1 MESISVVETPTQS
14 IWRDYLELCKPR
26 VVALM
31 LLTAMIGMLLAAP
44 IPTFIP
50 WQIFVFGS
58 LGIALSAGSGA
69 ILNHIVDRHLD
80 TIMRRTHDRPIAAGR
95 ITPLQALSFAAVLGI
110 TGLALLLQ
118 FVNPL
123 TAVLTL
129 FALIGY
135 ALIYTVFLKR
145 ATPQNIVI
153 GGLAGAAPPLLGWT
167 AVTGSV
173 DYMGLLLVLIIFV
186 WTPPHFWAL
195 AIYRH
200 EEYAKANIPMLPV
213 THGIAFTK
221 LSVMLYTLLLMGVSL
236 LPFVVDMSGIIY
248 LIGVTLL
255 NLGFIYWA
263 IRLIKSDDP
272 SVALRTFHYS
282 IFYLMLLF
290 VVLLM
295 DHYLPIL
302 T

>member
-1 MESISVVETPTQS
+1 MASISVAKTSTQS
-14 IWRDYLELCKPR
+14 LWRDYLELCKPR

-31 LLTAMIGMLLAAP
+31 LLTAIIGMLLAV
-44 IPTFIP
+44 PTPGYIS
-50 WQIFVFGS
+50 WQIFVFAS
-58 LGIALSAGSGA
+58 LGIALSASSGA
-69 ILNHIVDRHLD
+69 ILNHIVDRRID

-95 ITPLQALSFAAVLGI
+95 ITPRQAIGFAAVLGI
-110 TGLALLLQ
+110 TGMTLLLY
-118 FVNPL
+118 FVNLL
-123 TAVLTL
+123 TAMLTL

-135 ALIYTVFLKR
+135 AMIYTVFLKR

-153 GGLAGAAPPLLGWT
+153 GGLAGAMPPLLGWT

-186 WTPPHFWAL
+186 WTPPHFWSL

-200 EEYAKANIPMLPV
+200 EEYAKADIPMLPV
-213 THGIAFTK
+213 THGIKFTQ
-221 LSVMLYTLLLMGVSL
+221 LNVLLYTLLLTGVTL
-236 LPFVVDMSGIIY
+236 LPFVVDMSGLIY
-248 LIGVTLL
+248 LIGIMLL
-255 NLGFIYWA
+255 NGGFIYWA
-263 IRLIKSDDP
+263 IKLFKSNNLQ
-272 SVALRTFHYS
+272 VALRTFHYS

-290 VVLLM
+290 VVLLL

>member
-1 MESISVVETPTQS
+1 MESSAVEASTQNV
-14 IWRDYLELCKPR
+14 WRDYLELCKPR

-31 LLTAMIGMLLAAP
+31 LLTAIIGMLLAV
-44 IPTFIP
+44 PTLVFIP
-50 WQIFVFGS
+50 WQIFIFGS
-58 LGIALSAGSGA
+58 LGIALSASSGA
-69 ILNHIVDRHLD
+69 ILNHIVDRHID
-80 TIMRRTHDRPIAAGR
+80 TLMHRTVDRPIAAGR
-95 ITPLQALSFAAVLGI
+95 ITPRQALGFAAVLGI

-118 FVNPL
+118 FVNFL
-123 TAVLTL
+123 TAALTL

-167 AVTGSV
+167 AVTGSI

-221 LSVMLYTLLLMGVSL
+221 LSVLLYTLLLTGVSL

-248 LIGVTLL
+248 LIGVMLL
-255 NLGFIYWA
+255 NFGFIYWA
-263 IRLIKSDDP
+263 IRLIKSNDL
-272 SVALRTFHYS
+272 SVALRTFYYS

-290 VVLLM
+290 VVLLV
-295 DHYLPIL
+295 DHYLPIR
-302 T
+302 

>member
-1 MESISVVETPTQS
+1 MESISVAKTTSQS

-31 LLTAMIGMLLAAP
+31 LLTAMVGMLLAV
-44 IPTFIP
+44 PTPAFIP
-50 WQIFVFGS
+50 WQIFIFGS
-58 LGIALSAGSGA
+58 LGIALSASSGA
-69 ILNHIVDRHLD
+69 ILNHIVDRQID
-80 TIMRRTHDRPIAAGR
+80 TVMRRTHDRPIAAGR
-95 ITPLQALSFAAVLGI
+95 VSPRQALSFAALLGI
-110 TGLALLLQ
+110 TGLSLLLQ
-118 FVNPL
+118 FVNVL

-167 AVTGSV
+167 AVTGSM

-213 THGIAFTK
+213 THGIRFTK
-221 LSVMLYTLLLMGVSL
+221 LSVLLYTLLLTGVSL
-236 LPFVVDMSGIIY
+236 LPFVVDMSGVIY
-248 LIGVTLL
+248 LIGVMALDA
-255 NLGFIYWA
+255 GFIYWA
-263 IRLIKSDDP
+263 VKLVKSNDL
-272 SVALRTFHYS
+272 SVAFSTFHYS

-290 VVLLM
+290 VVLLV
-295 DHYLPIL
+295 DHYVPIL